1 MCLLVAWLSRT
12 CIMQNSRLPKVN
24 FKVICQGQG
33 HISDKMSNCKVMCHG
48 AKQNPCSPPNS
59 RRVVNYCVHY
69 WECAILWRH
78 KWMTWYDL
86 DPRNKKSISL
96 VLIFVIVVG
105 FNAFLAL
112 SHIIAVVSNRYH
124 GSFQWV
130 PKHGPDLTFVTLFDL
145 EDIDQGQWN
154 LSRVKIMWTPI
165 NPQRDVVLALLDS
178 EISAGHF
185 RTAPS
190 NGRLRQVP
198 HHYMC

>member
-1 MCLLVAWLSRT
+1 MEQSKTLVLRQTAGGWWIIVYIT
-12 CIMQNSRLPKVN
+12 ENVPYCD
-24 FKVICQGQG
+24 VISEWPGMTLTQEITKN
-33 HISDKMSNCKVMCHG
+33 IS
-48 AKQNPCSPPNS
+48 
-59 RRVVNYCVHY
+59 
-69 WECAILWRH
+69 W
-78 KWMTWYDL
+78 
-86 DPRNKKSISL
+86 

-165 NPQRDVVLALLDS
+165 NPQRDVVLAFLDS